1 MVEKEF
7 KVFHVVL
14 TEDEFI
20 SLANLNVTLR
30 ENSEGLKQVKD
41 FESDDMSVNDAVECG
56 LPGLEAVLT
65 QIEW

>member
-1 MVEKEF
+1 MEEKEF

-14 TEDEFI
+14 TEDQFI

-30 ENSEGLKQVKD
+30 ENMSELEKVKD
-41 FESDDMSVNDAVECG
+41 FESDDLTVAEAVECG

-65 QIEW
+65 QLSW